1 MFTKQNFSPKIV
13 YSLVLAL
20 SVAFGCSEE
29 EDLLPVGVPDQ
40 KQEAAMMADD
50 AVNPSVKLKGN
61 HYIVISSSS
70 SLPSDIEGQVKSLN
84 GELTG
89 LMQEVGIATV
99 MSTDPKFAQ
108 KASKIA
114 GISAVI
120 RDLEVQWFDPADEK
134 IVEFDAEAM
143 YGNPPSSGDD
153 DRYFDLQWGHDAV
166 NAPEAWN
173 AGARGKGV
181 RVAVLDSGFDLDHF
195 DLAPNIDMGA
205 SANFVSG
212 ETLGYALPGV
222 GSHGTHTAGTIA
234 AADNGIGIIGVAPEA
249 ELILVKVLRDSGSG
263 SFSWMLQGIL
273 HATSQGA
280 DVINM
285 SLGATLPRN
294 GKFLDDNGTPNDP
307 SDDFIVNDAKAVQE
321 LLNAITKVTNYATQ
335 QGVTLIASAG
345 NSANNGNKDQ
355 SMVHIPSGAPS
366 VISISATA
374 PQGWALS
381 PLTAN
386 LDHVASYTNY
396 GTPDVDFAAPGG
408 DFAYYYIDN
417 TQTATV
423 AGITHFAYVFDYVFS
438 AGSNLDPSRASYYW
452 SVGTSMAGPHAAGVA
467 ALIIGQNGGD
477 MDPAHVK
484 AAMRAS
490 ADDLGKSGRDPYY
503 GYGRVNALKTVS
515 AAIQ

>member
-1 MFTKQNFSPKIV
+1 MFTKQNFSSGVIC
-13 YSLVLAL
+13 SLVLAL
-20 SVAFGCSEE
+20 TVSFGCSKE
-29 EDLLPVGVPDQ
+29 EDLLPVDALEQ
-40 KQEAAMMADD
+40 KQEAALMEDGVVD
-50 AVNPSVKLKGN
+50 PSLRLRGN
-61 HYIVISSSS
+61 HYIVLSSSNQ
-70 SLPSDIEGQVKSLN
+70 LPSDIKGQVNSLK

-89 LMQEVGIATV
+89 LMEEVGIATV
-99 MSTDPKFAQ
+99 SSTDPNFAQ

-114 GISAVI
+114 GVSAVI
-120 RDLEVQWFDPADEK
+120 RDLDVQWFDPADQK

-143 YGNPPSSGDD
+143 YGNPPFSGDD

-181 RVAVLDSGFDLDHF
+181 RVAVLDSGFDLDHA
-195 DLAPNIDMGA
+195 DLAPNIDRGA
-205 SANFVSG
+205 SASFVPG
-212 ETLGYALPGV
+212 ETLAYALPGV
-222 GSHGTHTAGTIA
+222 GSHGSHTAGTIA

-273 HATSQGA
+273 HATNQGA

-285 SLGATLPRN
+285 SLGASLPRN
-294 GKFLDDNGTPNDP
+294 GKYLNDNGTPDDP
-307 SDDFIVNDAKAVQE
+307 SDDFVINDAKATQE
-321 LLNAITKVTNYATQ
+321 LINAITKVTNYATQ
-335 QGVTLIASAG
+335 QGVTIIASAG
-345 NSANNGNKDQ
+345 NSSNNGNKDK
-355 SMVHIPSGAPS
+355 SLVHIPSGAPS

-396 GTPDVDFAAPGG
+396 GTSDVDFAAPGG
-408 DFAYYYIDN
+408 DYQYPGNEI
-417 TQTATV
+417 ATIGGV
-423 AGITHFAYVFDYVFS
+423 RQYVYVFDFVFS
-438 AGSNLDPSRASYYW
+438 AGSNLTPGRSSYYW

-467 ALIIGQNGGD
+467 ALIVGQNGGD
-477 MDPAHVK
+477 MDPAKVK

-490 ADDLGKSGRDPYY
+490 ADDLGKPGRDPFY
-503 GYGRVNALKTVS
+503 GYGRVNAFKAVS
-515 AAIQ
+515 PAVQ